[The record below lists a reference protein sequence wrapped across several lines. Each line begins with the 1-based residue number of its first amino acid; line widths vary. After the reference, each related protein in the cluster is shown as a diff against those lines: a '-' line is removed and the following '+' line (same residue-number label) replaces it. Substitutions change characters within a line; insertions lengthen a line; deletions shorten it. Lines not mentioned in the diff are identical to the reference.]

1 MRVRLRAVLLCGDQQ
16 RRTGRSS
23 AMDIRNKV
31 ALVTGAGAGIGDA
44 VASRLAREGAAV
56 IVADVDEDAGLG
68 TVREIG
74 SEGGRT
80 AFVLAD
86 VASEADA
93 SRMDAFARERFGSLD
108 VLVNNAGGVEEP
120 YFPEGEPEHWGRAI
134 DLNLRGVMLGVHF
147 GVRAMR
153 ERGGGAIVN
162 ISSVGGIGFEP
173 YDKPEYG
180 AAKAGVVRLTAS
192 LATLKERMGVRV
204 NCVCPG
210 WVDTPASRRSRARMT
225 PEEREKVPPVLLQ
238 PEEIGEAVMMFV
250 EDDSMAGRV
259 MIWQEGSPWQI
270 VPVEAPY

>member
-1 MRVRLRAVLLCGDQQ
+1 
-16 RRTGRSS
+16 
-23 AMDIRNKV
+23 MDIRNKV

-93 SRMDAFARERFGSLD
+93 SRMVAFARERFGSLD

-120 YFPEGEPEHWGRAI
+120 YFPESEPEHWGRAI

-173 YDKPEYG
+173 YDTPEYG
-180 AAKAGVVRLTAS
+180 AAKAGVVRLSAS

-210 WVDTPASRRSRARMT
+210 WVDTPASRRSRAEMS

-238 PEEIGEAVMMFV
+238 PEEIADAVVMFV

-259 MIWQEGSPWQI
+259 MIWREGSPWRL
-270 VPVEAPY
+270 VPVDAPY